1 MYFGQGIEAVS
12 AAKTKACPL
21 VGGECRSRGKP
32 GFCKAKMAPNKNYIY
47 IERNVNMSDTSKFL
61 ADIQRIKKHV
71 RADNGGKYDGRKVC
85 EQISSLFA
93 SSNRNA
99 GDLARSIADY
109 WLNSYI
115 FASADVENEP
125 SQENIDRI
133 TVFQNFLDGDS
144 DEDYSILTGDDWE
157 TLKDFCDD
165 EAENLDLDSL
175 QNFMSIILDNGA
187 L

>member
-1 MYFGQGIEAVS
+1 
-12 AAKTKACPL
+12 
-21 VGGECRSRGKP
+21 
-32 GFCKAKMAPNKNYIY
+32 
-47 IERNVNMSDTSKFL
+47 MSDTSKFL

-115 FASADVENEP
+115 FASARKISTESRFFRTFSTE
-125 SQENIDRI
+125 
-133 TVFQNFLDGDS
+133 
-144 DEDYSILTGDDWE
+144 ILT
-157 TLKDFCDD
+157 K
-165 EAENLDLDSL
+165 
-175 QNFMSIILDNGA
+175 IIRF
-187 L
+187 

>member
-1 MYFGQGIEAVS
+1 
-12 AAKTKACPL
+12 
-21 VGGECRSRGKP
+21 
-32 GFCKAKMAPNKNYIY
+32 
-47 IERNVNMSDTSKFL
+47 MSDTSKFL

-71 RADNGGKYDGRKVC
+71 RADNAGKYDGRKVC

>member
-1 MYFGQGIEAVS
+1 
-12 AAKTKACPL
+12 
-21 VGGECRSRGKP
+21 
-32 GFCKAKMAPNKNYIY
+32 
-47 IERNVNMSDTSKFL
+47 MSDTSKFL

-115 FASADVENEP
+115 FASADLLQQIVKLHGYNTICAPIFSQYAAVEGLRHGWKDVEKM
-125 SQENIDRI
+125 RI
-133 TVFQNFLDGDS
+133 SYQQRRNLM
-144 DEDYSILTGDDWE
+144 Y
-157 TLKDFCDD
+157 KAFCDMGLPVPEPKGAFYMFPD
-165 EAENLDLDSL
+165 ISSIPSVPLAGRAVASCRSL
-175 QNFMSIILDNGA
+175 
-187 L
+187 